1 VVVIYK
7 KILIAIDES
16 NNSIRAIEKV
26 IDLQKSEN
34 CKVVMFHSIGHPT
47 RPLIATVPMASGVGS
62 FNINETELL
71 FEYKEAGNKLLL
83 ARQKLFNNEELAVE
97 KRLILDE
104 TPEEYIERIVEEQGF
119 DLVVIG
125 SKGIHSKLSQFLLG
139 SVAQRVVKHA
149 VCDVLIVR

>member
-1 VVVIYK
+1 MIYK

-16 NNSIRAIEKV
+16 SNSKRAIEKV
-26 IDLQKSEN
+26 IELQKSGN
-34 CKVVMFHSIGHPT
+34 CKVVMFHSIGHPA
-47 RPLIATVPMASGVGS
+47 RPIIATVPMASGIGS

-71 FEYKEAGNKLLL
+71 REYKEAGNKLLF
-83 ARQKLFNNEELAVE
+83 ARQELFNNEEFPVE
-97 KRLILDE
+97 TRLILDE

-125 SKGIHSKLSQFLLG
+125 TKGIHSKLSQFLLG